1 MDGITNEEFQQM
13 EQKTAMWLENNV
25 RFSTGSTIARSER
38 SVSVDRLSTGT
49 NGYKDKSWV

>member
-1 MDGITNEEFQQM
+1 MDGITNDEFQQM